1 MRDHRRD
8 HFLTG
13 YKSMLEAARDHRND
27 ESPCVMERER
37 RQEVIR
43 GMLGRLNDRERKIIV
58 SRFGLEG
65 TRQKTLNQLGK
76 ELGITKERVRQIET
90 RARDKLREIAEAEKF
105 NPLDF

>member
-27 ESPCVMERER
+27 ESPCVMEREP

-65 TRQKTLNQLGK
+65 TRPKTLNQLGE
-76 ELGITKERVRQIET
+76 ELGITKEQAAPV
-90 RARDKLREIAEAEKF
+90 
-105 NPLDF
+105 